1 MSGARWI
8 QPTSFHPVHIRSIL
22 VSFQLKVFQVT
33 YSSVQSSPTK
43 DLYKILFSLICAK
56 FLAYFT
62 AIDLF
67 IKGFLTMKPLNGN
80 RKSKFPQD
88 TILCCKVYILMCIEY
103 HWFCETSVTR
113 GRYALDMSWGIQ
125 FLQGMAFGLNDIF
138 YQPAGV
144 RPQRLILLLNLE
156 QPFPWTSAWKWRP
169 WLIWS
174 SVWGCFKN
182 HSHSGR
188 LQ

>member
-1 MSGARWI
+1 
-8 QPTSFHPVHIRSIL
+8 
-22 VSFQLKVFQVT
+22 
-33 YSSVQSSPTK
+33 
-43 DLYKILFSLICAK
+43 
-56 FLAYFT
+56 
-62 AIDLF
+62 
-67 IKGFLTMKPLNGN
+67 
-80 RKSKFPQD
+80 
-88 TILCCKVYILMCIEY
+88 MCIEY

-174 SVWGCFKN
+174 SVWGCF
-182 HSHSGR
+182 
-188 LQ
+188 